1 MCGRYTL
8 AADAELIEGRFD
20 VQLMGL
26 PRISRYNVAPTQDV
40 LTIAG
45 QGPRRAGMMRWG
57 LVPSWTKD
65 ISVGNRMI
73 NARAETLA
81 KRPAFRTALQRR
93 RCLVVADG
101 FYEWA
106 SVGNHRIPMRVTLK
120 SGEPFAFAGLWERW
134 EKGDG
139 EPLET
144 FTIITT
150 EANGKLAPLHARMP
164 VILDPADF
172 ERWLS
177 PELAGND
184 AEALLRPAPDSA
196 VDFHAVSKH
205 VNNARND
212 DLGCIE
218 PLPDDEDGGV

>member
-134 EKGDG
+134 KAPSG
-139 EPLET
+139 EDILSC
-144 FTIITT
+144 TIITT
-150 EANGKLAPLHARMP
+150 GPNDVMQPVHDRMP
-164 VILDPADF
+164 VILSREAESLWLEADVQDTDALTRLLVPF
-172 ERWLS
+172 SAEEMDAYEVS
-177 PELAGND
+177 PL
-184 AEALLRPAPDSA
+184 
-196 VDFHAVSKH
+196 
-205 VNNARND
+205 VNSPRND
-212 DLGCIE
+212 VPGCIAR
-218 PLPDDEDGGV
+218 VV

>member
-106 SVGNHRIPMRVTLK
+106 SVGNHRIPMRFTLK

-134 EKGDG
+134 KALSG
-139 EPLET
+139 EDILSC
-144 FTIITT
+144 TIITT
-150 EANGKLAPLHARMP
+150 GPNDVMQPVHDRMP
-164 VILDPADF
+164 VILSREAESLWLEADAQDTDALTRLLVPF
-172 ERWLS
+172 SAEEMDAYEVS
-177 PELAGND
+177 PL
-184 AEALLRPAPDSA
+184 
-196 VDFHAVSKH
+196 
-205 VNNARND
+205 VNSPRND
-212 DLGCIE
+212 VSECIAR
-218 PLPDDEDGGV
+218 VV

>member
-106 SVGNHRIPMRVTLK
+106 SLGNHRIPMRVTLK

-134 EKGDG
+134 KAPSG
-139 EPLET
+139 EDILSC
-144 FTIITT
+144 TIITT
-150 EANGKLAPLHARMP
+150 GPNDVMQPVHDRMP
-164 VILDPADF
+164 VILSEQDHDAWLDPDNPDLDAVRELMGPCPADQLA
-172 ERWLS
+172 RTAVSSHVNS
-177 PELAGND
+177 PRHD
-184 AEALLRPAPDSA
+184 DQQCIAEAPTEQEL
-196 VDFHAVSKH
+196 F
-205 VNNARND
+205 
-212 DLGCIE
+212 
-218 PLPDDEDGGV
+218 

>member
-8 AADAELIEGRFD
+8 AADAELIEGRFG

-26 PRISRYNVAPTQDV
+26 PRIPRYNVAPTQDV

-57 LVPSWTKD
+57 LVPSWAKD

-106 SVGNHRIPMRVTLK
+106 SVGNHRIPMRFTLK
-120 SGEPFAFAGLWERW
+120 PGEPFAFAGLWERW
-134 EKGDG
+134 KAPSG
-139 EPLET
+139 EDI
-144 FTIITT
+144 FSCTIITT
-150 EANGKLAPLHARMP
+150 GPNDVMQPVHDRMP
-164 VILDPADF
+164 VILSREAESLWLEADAQDTDALTRLLVPF
-172 ERWLS
+172 SAEEMDAYEVS
-177 PELAGND
+177 PL
-184 AEALLRPAPDSA
+184 
-196 VDFHAVSKH
+196 
-205 VNNARND
+205 VNSPRND
-212 DLGCIE
+212 VPECIAR
-218 PLPDDEDGGV
+218 VV

>member
-20 VQLMGL
+20 VQLAGL
-26 PRISRYNVAPTQDV
+26 PRIPRYNVAPTQDV

-57 LVPSWTKD
+57 LVPSWAKD

-106 SVGNHRIPMRVTLK
+106 SVGNHRIPMRFTLK

-134 EKGDG
+134 KAPSG
-139 EPLET
+139 EDILSC
-144 FTIITT
+144 TIITT
-150 EANGKLAPLHARMP
+150 SPNAVMQPVHDRMP
-164 VILDPADF
+164 VMLSSEAESLWLDADAQDTETLTRLLVPFPAEEMDAY
-172 ERWLS
+172 EVSSLVNS
-177 PELAGND
+177 P
-184 AEALLRPAPDSA
+184 
-196 VDFHAVSKH
+196 
-205 VNNARND
+205 RND
-212 DLGCIE
+212 LPECIAR
-218 PLPDDEDGGV
+218 VV